1 MNRSEGTIL
10 FSYLFLALN
19 SHSKYNFMC
28 QILTSENKMSRNDD
42 NYDHDDELNHG
53 YNDIKYFVD
62 LYTAALHLRYRYL
75 INMIYLFIYF

>member
-1 MNRSEGTIL
+1 
-10 FSYLFLALN
+10 
-19 SHSKYNFMC
+19 
-28 QILTSENKMSRNDD
+28 MSRNDD